1 MRRFPFEGMYITPVR
16 LQSRIKSAPALAAA
30 LLVALG
36 ATPATAASVAASP
49 EVVATQLRDAATAG
63 HDIAFAWVSELTTRF
78 GPRPSGSANEQAAA
92 AWAVARLTALGFDN
106 VHLEPF
112 PVTAWVRGRESAE
125 LIAPS
130 HQPLVIAALGESPP
144 TPSAG
149 IEGDVA
155 SFATLTELEAAPAG
169 SLSGKIAFVSA
180 RMVRMQDGSGYAPA
194 VAARIDGPAAA
205 ARAGASAF
213 LMRSAGT
220 DSHRLAH
227 TGTTS
232 YVNGRVALPAFALSA
247 PDAEQLERIA
257 ALGQVPRVHLFSA
270 SSYVP
275 DAHSQNVIADVR
287 GSGKPEEFVLLGAHL
302 DSWDQGTGAVDDG
315 AGTAIIVAAAKLI
328 RDLPHR
334 PRRTVRVV
342 LFGSEEPA
350 QPTPPGGAFG
360 GHNYAERHQAELA
373 HHVLAGESDLG
384 SDRVYGFSLPPAVQQ
399 AAFGQATLRV
409 LGPLGILAEPH
420 PIHDAGTDV
429 GPSVEAG
436 VPALALNQDA
446 THYFDLHHTAD
457 DTLDKIDRVPLDQ
470 NVAAWAALAWLA
482 ADSDV
487 NFRDSGAVP
496 SAAGGH

>member
-1 MRRFPFEGMYITPVR
+1 
-16 LQSRIKSAPALAAA
+16 
-30 LLVALG
+30 
-36 ATPATAASVAASP
+36 
-49 EVVATQLRDAATAG
+49 
-63 HDIAFAWVSELTTRF
+63 
-78 GPRPSGSANEQAAA
+78 
-92 AWAVARLTALGFDN
+92 
-106 VHLEPF
+106 
-112 PVTAWVRGRESAE
+112 
-125 LIAPS
+125 
-130 HQPLVIAALGESPP
+130 
-144 TPSAG
+144 
-149 IEGDVA
+149 
-155 SFATLTELEAAPAG
+155 
-169 SLSGKIAFVSA
+169 
-180 RMVRMQDGSGYAPA
+180 
-194 VAARIDGPAAA
+194 
-205 ARAGASAF
+205 
-213 LMRSAGT
+213 MRSAGT

-227 TGTTS
+227 TGTTT

-257 ALGQVPRVHLFSA
+257 ALGQVPRVRLFSA
-270 SSYVP
+270 ASYVQ

-328 RDLPHR
+328 RDLPHK

-496 SAAGGH
+496 SPARGH